1 MSTNVI
7 KAISL
12 KALSLRSLI
21 NNKMFQIISNKVLCC
36 LYLEYLVQEMVHS
49 LEQKILQEKNDIEKD
64 NREKTRNKLK
74 SSVLEIMNDIMTYG
88 RQLMWVTST

>member
-1 MSTNVI
+1 MSTNEI

-21 NNKMFQIISNKVLCC
+21 NNIMFQIISNKVLCC
-36 LYLEYLVQEMVHS
+36 LYYVYLVQEMVHS
-49 LEQKILQEKNDIEKD
+49 LEQKILQEKNDIDKD
-64 NREKTRNKLK
+64 NQEKTRNKLK
-74 SSVLEIMNDIMTYG
+74 SSVLEIMNDVMMYG

>member
-12 KALSLRSLI
+12 KASSLRSLI
-21 NNKMFQIISNKVLCC
+21 NNIMFQIISNKVLYC
-36 LYLEYLVQEMVHS
+36 LYLVYLVQEMVHS
-49 LEQKILQEKNDIEKD
+49 LEQKILQEKNDIDKD
-64 NREKTRNKLK
+64 NQEKTRNKLK
-74 SSVLEIMNDIMTYG
+74 SSVLEIMNDVMTYG